1 MECIMLRTPN
11 DIYHGDEDLLNEK
24 VWEYC
29 YEQAL
34 EQLADEGYNEE
45 TAKALAPRRAE
56 RIYYD
61 RQYS

>member
-1 MECIMLRTPN
+1 MLRTPN

-24 VWEYC
+24 VWDYC

-34 EQLADEGYNEE
+34 EQLADEGKSEE
-45 TAKALAPRRAE
+45 NAKALAPIRAA

>member
-1 MECIMLRTPN
+1 MLRTPN
-11 DIYHGDEDLLNEK
+11 DIYHGDEDFLNEQ

-34 EQLADEGYNEE
+34 EELEEEGYDEE
-45 TAKALAPRRAE
+45 DVKTLAHRRAE

-61 RQYS
+61 RQFDK

>member
-1 MECIMLRTPN
+1 MLRTPN

-24 VWEYC
+24 VWDYC